1 MKNLTVKSLLPITVA
16 VLVGLASLQCEQT
29 NPEAYLSISITSQP
43 VGGSGV
49 NTVTCNYQ
57 GTSTRGDGQP
67 GLLDEGLDV
76 TTVWHSTHGTYNEES
91 HTWTAHNQTQTFST
105 SKSAPSGMYLDKP
118 FWLVITWRD
127 KDGEHKVV
135 SDTAFCQ

>member
-1 MKNLTVKSLLPITVA
+1 MKQRSAITALTITLAALLGF
-16 VLVGLASLQCEQT
+16 VGLQCEPY
-29 NPEAYLSISITSQP
+29 NPDAYLSVTITGQP
-43 VGGSGV
+43 TGGSGV

-57 GTSTRGDGQP
+57 GTSMRGDLQP
-67 GLLDEGLDV
+67 GFLDEPV
-76 TTVWHSTHGTYNEES
+76 TVSTVWHSSHGTYNTES
-91 HTWTAHNQTQTFST
+91 HSWTHHDQTQTFST

-127 KDGEHKVV
+127 KDGEHKLV